1 MYPQFVNSY
10 KYYIIEKSL
19 KEVKDKF
26 MKKLYFKEK
35 FFKITDHY
43 PILDENGREAYYLDQ
58 DFTLIGYKSAV
69 SDKNGNTILNIDR
82 EILAFFPRYTVS
94 FADGSSMVIQQ
105 KLEFFKHR
113 VHVYMDDETLDLVGN
128 IFHYDFDIKN
138 GAGQNIG
145 AVRRKIFTLTDSY
158 ELTIIDEKYTEELM
172 ALVIC
177 LNNMIDREQASAAS
191 SAN

>member
-1 MYPQFVNSY
+1 
-10 KYYIIEKSL
+10 
-19 KEVKDKF
+19 

-43 PILDENGREAYYLDQ
+43 PILDESGREAYYLDQ
-58 DFTLIGYKSAV
+58 DFTFIGYKSAV
-69 SDKNGNTILNIDR
+69 TDKNGNKVFSIGR
-82 EILAFFPRYTVS
+82 EILAFFPKYTIS
-94 FADGSSMVIQQ
+94 FADGQTMVIQQ

-113 VHVYMDDETLDLVGN
+113 VHVYMDKETLNLVGN

-145 AVRRKIFTLTDSY
+145 SVRRKILTLTDTY
-158 ELTIIDEKYTEELM
+158 ELTIYDETYTEELM

-191 SAN
+191 NN

>member
-1 MYPQFVNSY
+1 
-10 KYYIIEKSL
+10 
-19 KEVKDKF
+19 

-43 PILDENGREAYYLDQ
+43 PITDEDGREAYYLDQ
-58 DFTLIGYKSAV
+58 DFTLIGYKARV
-69 SDKNGNTILNIDR
+69 KDKNGAPIFSVDR
-82 EILAFFPRYTVS
+82 QLIAFFPKYSIS
-94 FADGSSMVIQQ
+94 FADGKSMVIQQ

-113 VHVYMDDETLDLVGN
+113 VHVYMDDETLDLKGD
-128 IFHYDFDIKN
+128 IFHYDFDIRN

-145 AVRRKIFTLTDSY
+145 SVRKKIFTLTDSY
-158 ELTIIDEKYTEELM
+158 ELTIVDESYTEELI

-191 SAN
+191 SSN

>member
-1 MYPQFVNSY
+1 
-10 KYYIIEKSL
+10 
-19 KEVKDKF
+19 

-43 PILDENGREAYYLDQ
+43 PILDENGHEAYYLDQ
-58 DFTLIGYKSAV
+58 DFTFVGYKSAV
-69 SDKNGNTILNIDR
+69 NDRNGNRIFSINR
-82 EILAFFPRYTVS
+82 EILAFFPRYTIS
-94 FADGSSMVIQQ
+94 FADGQTMVIQQ

-113 VHVYMDDETLDLVGN
+113 VHVYMDKETLNLVGN
-128 IFHYDFDIKN
+128 IFHYDFDIQN

-145 AVRRKIFTLTDSY
+145 SVRRKILTLTDTY
-158 ELTIIDEKYTEELM
+158 ELTIYNETYTEELI

-191 SAN
+191 NN

>member
-1 MYPQFVNSY
+1 
-10 KYYIIEKSL
+10 
-19 KEVKDKF
+19 

-58 DFTLIGYKSAV
+58 DFTFIGYKSAV
-69 SDKNGNTILNIDR
+69 NDRNGNRIFSIKR
-82 EILAFFPRYTVS
+82 EILAFFPRYTIS
-94 FADGSSMVIQQ
+94 FADGQTMVIQQ

-113 VHVYMDDETLDLVGN
+113 VHVYMDKETLNLSGN
-128 IFHYDFDIKN
+128 IFHYDFDIQN
-138 GAGQNIG
+138 GAGKNIG
-145 AVRRKIFTLTDSY
+145 TVNRKIFTLTDTY
-158 ELTIIDEKYTEELM
+158 ELTIYDETYTEELM

-191 SAN
+191 NN

>member
-1 MYPQFVNSY
+1 
-10 KYYIIEKSL
+10 
-19 KEVKDKF
+19 

-58 DFTLIGYKSAV
+58 DFTFVGYKSAV
-69 SDKNGNTILNIDR
+69 NDRNGNRIFSINR
-82 EILAFFPRYTVS
+82 EILAFFPRYTIS
-94 FADGSSMVIQQ
+94 FADGQTMVIQQ

-113 VHVYMDDETLDLVGN
+113 VHVYMDKETLNLSGN
-128 IFHYDFDIKN
+128 IFHYDFDIQN
-138 GAGQNIG
+138 GAGKNIG
-145 AVRRKIFTLTDSY
+145 TVNRKIFTLTDTY
-158 ELTIIDEKYTEELM
+158 ELTIFDETYTEELI

-191 SAN
+191 ND

>member
-1 MYPQFVNSY
+1 
-10 KYYIIEKSL
+10 
-19 KEVKDKF
+19 

-58 DFTLIGYKSAV
+58 DFTFVGYKSAV
-69 SDKNGNTILNIDR
+69 NDRNGNRIFSIKR
-82 EILAFFPRYTVS
+82 EILAFFPRYTIS
-94 FADGSSMVIQQ
+94 FADGQTMVIQQ

-113 VHVYMDDETLDLVGN
+113 VHVYMDKETLNLSGN
-128 IFHYDFDIKN
+128 IFHYDFDIQN
-138 GAGQNIG
+138 GAGKNIG
-145 AVRRKIFTLTDSY
+145 TVNRKIFTLTDTY
-158 ELTIIDEKYTEELM
+158 ELTIFDETYTEELM

-191 SAN
+191 ND

>member
-1 MYPQFVNSY
+1 
-10 KYYIIEKSL
+10 
-19 KEVKDKF
+19 

-58 DFTLIGYKSAV
+58 DFTFVGYKSAV
-69 SDKNGNTILNIDR
+69 NDRNGNRIFSIKR
-82 EILAFFPRYTVS
+82 EILAFFPRYTIS
-94 FADGSSMVIQQ
+94 FADGQTMVIQQ

-113 VHVYMDDETLDLVGN
+113 VHVYMDKETLNLSGN
-128 IFHYDFDIKN
+128 IFHYDFDIQN
-138 GAGQNIG
+138 GAGKNIG
-145 AVRRKIFTLTDSY
+145 TVRRKILTLTDTY
-158 ELTIIDEKYTEELM
+158 ELTIYDETYTEELI

-191 SAN
+191 ND